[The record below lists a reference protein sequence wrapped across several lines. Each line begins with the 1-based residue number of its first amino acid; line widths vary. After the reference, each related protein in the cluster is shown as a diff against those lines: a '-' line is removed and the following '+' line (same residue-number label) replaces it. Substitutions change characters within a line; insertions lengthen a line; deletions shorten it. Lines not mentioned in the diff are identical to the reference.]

1 MDKDL
6 IEDQFNKD
14 KITPEIYQ
22 FYDGNGRTSEAL
34 FANDET
40 KKLKWIFIV
49 LNTQSLQ
56 KIDVKT
62 SLYSRCI
69 DCNLKKN

>member
-22 FYDGNGRTSEAL
+22 FYDGNGRTPEAL

-56 KIDVKT
+56 KIYVKT

>member
-40 KKLKWIFIV
+40 KK
-49 LNTQSLQ
+49 TEM
-56 KIDVKT
+56 D
-62 SLYSRCI
+62 LYCI
-69 DCNLKKN
+69 KYSKFTKNWC